1 MKSPDPKKGMI
12 LVVDD
17 SPDALSMLNDALD
30 SVGFAVLVAM
40 DGEQALTILDNIKPD
55 LILLDAVMPQ
65 MDGFETC
72 RKLKT
77 IFHLVDLPVIFMTG
91 LSDSESVI
99 KGLEA
104 GGVDYVSKP
113 IKIDEL
119 IARIHVHINNSK
131 LTLCARQALDIVGQY
146 TLCVDKTARLLWATP
161 EARHLLERN
170 QADDAWLK
178 LNLTKPLLTL
188 ISDHFNKEK
197 GIGLKI
203 GDSHFEIRY
212 LTQTSDNE
220 ILLRLMALDRPSDLQ
235 ILRATLPLTDREA
248 EVLLWIAHGKTN
260 KEIGEII
267 NMSPRTVN
275 KHLEQIFR
283 ILNVENRTA
292 AAIHALKMLKKV

>member
-1 MKSPDPKKGMI
+1 MKSPEQKKGMV

-17 SPDALSMLNDALD
+17 SPDILSMLNDALD

-72 RKLKT
+72 RMLKK
-77 IFHLVDLPVIFMTG
+77 IPHLIDLPVIFMTG
-91 LSDSESVI
+91 LSDTESVI
-99 KGLEA
+99 KGLQA

-119 IARIHVHINNSK
+119 VARIHVHINNSK

-146 TLCVDKTARLLWATP
+146 TLCVDKAASLLWATP

-170 QADDAWLK
+170 AADDHWLQQ
-178 LNLTKPLLTL
+178 NLCKPLQALL
-188 ISDHFNKEK
+188 SDRFNKDK
-197 GIGLKI
+197 GITLKI
-203 GDSHFEIRY
+203 GNTHFEFRY
-212 LTQTSDNE
+212 LTQIGGNE
-220 ILLRLMALDRPSDLQ
+220 ILLRLMPLERPSN
-235 ILRATLPLTDREA
+235 IEVLRVTLSLTEREA

-283 ILNVENRTA
+283 VLNVENRTA
-292 AAIHALKMLKKV
+292 AAVHALKMLNKP